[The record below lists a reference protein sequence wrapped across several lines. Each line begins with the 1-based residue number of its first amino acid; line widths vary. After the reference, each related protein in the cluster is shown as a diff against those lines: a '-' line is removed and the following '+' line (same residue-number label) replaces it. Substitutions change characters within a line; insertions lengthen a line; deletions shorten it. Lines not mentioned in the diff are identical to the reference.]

1 MHLAGF
7 RSRFPHRHGLL
18 LLVAACLQPATA
30 SAGQSADAEA
40 TTDRSSPDEDPPLCA
55 PSVSFGAS
63 ISAVS
68 DYRFRGISNS
78 DIAPAFQPSLQL
90 DTPGGAFLGLWGSNI
105 TNLSGAD
112 AEIDLS
118 GGWAGTVGLVD
129 VSAGAIAYLFPGAR
143 NANVVELFGTAGLS
157 LGPASATLGLNWAP
171 EQANLPRA
179 SRYAFLAL
187 AAAIPGKP
195 LRLRASIGHEQGGL
209 PLRRDM
215 SAGAKWDWLLGVDVT
230 LPGFTVGVAYVD
242 TDLPGRD
249 TTGQRANR
257 LGQAGLLLKLSAHF

>member
-1 MHLAGF
+1 MTPAGP
-7 RSRFPHRHGLL
+7 RSLFAHRHGLL
-18 LLVAACLQPATA
+18 LLLAACLHPTSA
-30 SAGQSADAEA
+30 SAGQLD
-40 TTDRSSPDEDPPLCA
+40 DRQPPEDGIDQGKEEPL
-55 PSVSFGAS
+55 PTSSVSL
-63 ISAVS
+63 SATVSVVS

-78 DIAPAFQPSLQL
+78 SNGPAFQPSLQL
-90 DTPGGAFLGLWGSNI
+90 DTPCGAFLGLWGSNI
-105 TNLSGAD
+105 ANLSGAD

-118 GGWAGTVGLVD
+118 GGWAGTVGQFD

-143 NANVVELFGTAGLS
+143 NADVVELFGTAGLS

-171 EQANLPRA
+171 KQANLPRT

-187 AAAIPGKP
+187 VAAIPGKP
-195 LRLRASIGHEQGGL
+195 LRVRASIGHETGGL

-215 SAGAKWDWLLGVDVT
+215 AGPAKWDWLLGADIT

-249 TTGQRANR
+249 ATGQRANR